1 MNSQGLAKRFSPLE
15 HFQEGS
21 AGGYALLPFRF
32 HRMPESRV
40 LLTNDVGEYLVLP
53 SADFDLFAAH
63 QLDPNSAAY
72 EALKSRHFLLDGDSS
87 VALDLL
93 ALKARTKFQ
102 HIKQFTSLHI
112 FVVSLRC
119 DYSCPYC
126 QVSRQTTEKG
136 RFDMSEETAL
146 AAIDFTFKSPSP
158 AIKIEFQGGEPL
170 LNLPLI
176 RFVVANAKKRNETEK
191 RDLQFVIATNL
202 SYLDSD
208 VLAFCEE
215 HDIFL
220 STSLDGPEDLH
231 NKNRPRPG
239 QNGHALTVSAI
250 ETVRSELGRD
260 RVAALMTTT
269 EASLGRVRE
278 IVDEYLL
285 RGFSS
290 IFLRS
295 LSPYGFAVK
304 TKNIDK
310 YNAQRWLD
318 FYKDGL
324 AYIIELNKQGIPFRE
339 EYAALI
345 LTQML
350 TPYAHRYVDLQ
361 SPAGIAISAIVFNYD
376 GDVYASDESRMLAEM
391 GDKTFRL
398 GQLGSDS
405 YEAILGNDVLL
416 RAIEDSITESVPM
429 CRDCAF
435 KPYCG
440 SDPVYHYATQR
451 DWVGHK
457 AKSGFCKKNMGI
469 FQHLIELLEGGDEG
483 TRKIL
488 EGWAR
493 T

>member
-1 MNSQGLAKRFSPLE
+1 MDSLGLAKRFSPLSQFRSE
-15 HFQEGS
+15 S
-21 AGGYALLPFRF
+21 DSNYAFLPFRF
-32 HRMPESRV
+32 HRLVDQRV
-40 LLTNDVGEYLVLP
+40 VLTNEVGEFTVLSP
-53 SADFDLFAAH
+53 SDFELFSEH
-63 QLDPNSAAY
+63 RLEQKNPAY
-72 EALKSRHFLLDGDSS
+72 DALKSRHFLLDSDSS
-87 VALDLL
+87 VAIDLL
-93 ALKARTKFQ
+93 SLKARTKYQ
-102 HIKQFTSLHI
+102 YVKQFTALHI

-126 QVSRQTTEKG
+126 QVSRQTTEMG
-136 RFDMSEETAL
+136 RFDMSEETAR
-146 AAIDFTFKSPSP
+146 AAIDFTFRSPSP

-176 RFVVANAKKRNETEK
+176 RFIVTNAKKRNEIEK

-208 VLAFCEE
+208 VLAFCQEN
-215 HDIFL
+215 DIFL

-239 QNGHALTVSAI
+239 QNGHALTVKAI
-250 ETVRSELGRD
+250 ETVRAELGRE
-260 RVAALMTTT
+260 RISALMTTT
-269 EASLGRVRE
+269 EASLGRVRD
-278 IVDEYLL
+278 IIDEYLV
-285 RGFSS
+285 RGFRN

-295 LSPYGFAVK
+295 LSPYGFAIK
-304 TKNIDK
+304 TKNFDK
-310 YNAQRWLD
+310 YGTARWLD
-318 FYKDGL
+318 FYREGL
-324 AYIIELNKQGIPFRE
+324 AYILDLNKQGIPFRE

-350 TPYAHRYVDLQ
+350 TPYSHRFVDLQ
-361 SPAGIAISAIVFNYD
+361 SPAGLGISAVVFNYD
-376 GDVYASDESRMLAEM
+376 GDVYASDEARMLAEM

-398 GQLGSDS
+398 GTLNRDS
-405 YEAILGNDVLL
+405 YEEIIGNDVLL
-416 RAIEDSITESVPM
+416 RAIEESITDSVPM

-440 SDPVYHYATQR
+440 SDPVYHHATQG

-457 AKSGFCKKNMGI
+457 AKSGFCQKNMGI
-469 FQHLIELLEGGDEG
+469 FQHLIELLESGDED